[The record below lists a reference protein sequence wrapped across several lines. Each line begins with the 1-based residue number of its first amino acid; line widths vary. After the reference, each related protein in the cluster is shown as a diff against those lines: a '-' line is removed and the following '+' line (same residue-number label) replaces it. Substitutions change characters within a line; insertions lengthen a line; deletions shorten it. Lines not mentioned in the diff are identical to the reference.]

1 LDDLLNQMNAEYLPK
16 LLAEKNWPE
25 GVKKEFVAQLHKFMA
40 ALTEASHASMGRTT
54 LYIPNEDLSDIEA
67 AAKDKDLLQ
76 RLESTVIYW
85 TRQIKEVTSN
95 QHSQNSAESTSP
107 LDEIKHWTSRTAN
120 LNILNIQLQKPELN
134 RIIAVLKAA
143 GSSYLPGFKELEK
156 KIKEG
161 HEEAN
166 DNLQFLN
173 TLAEPCR
180 KIENSEPK
188 DIPKLLPEVLNSVRI
203 IWELSK
209 HYNTE
214 ERMKGLLTKISNQII
229 KRCRAKINK
238 DDMLEGDVEKCMS
251 DLDESI
257 ACCKEWKNICLKMQG
272 MIKKYSTRKGWT
284 LDTDETIFAEN
295 EAFI

>member
-1 LDDLLNQMNAEYLPK
+1 
-16 LLAEKNWPE
+16 
-25 GVKKEFVAQLHKFMA
+25 
-40 ALTEASHASMGRTT
+40 
-54 LYIPNEDLSDIEA
+54 
-67 AAKDKDLLQ
+67 
-76 RLESTVIYW
+76 
-85 TRQIKEVTSN
+85 
-95 QHSQNSAESTSP
+95 

-214 ERMKGLLTKISNQII
+214 ERMKGLLTKISN
-229 KRCRAKINK
+229 
-238 DDMLEGDVEKCMS
+238 
-251 DLDESI
+251 
-257 ACCKEWKNICLKMQG
+257 
-272 MIKKYSTRKGWT
+272 
-284 LDTDETIFAEN
+284 
-295 EAFI
+295 